1 VVTGVLPRTGLSMDQ
16 LILTPLSSVWAIH
29 ETATRYVEGDE
40 HEHDHKKAGEEGVIS
55 HEEGNGIQREQDETD
70 DYEGHGTK
78 EQKETGDHE
87 RNGREA
93 HPDDAGHKA
102 PDDGQPSST
111 NEPLRAAAQAGV
123 PFMAMQPAPA
133 KPDRQITAVLIKF
146 KSPLAQLQL
155 PRMINE
161 NTRMQAAVPAIE
173 VNRLHSLLGAGTE
186 ILRILGWLLAG
197 LAACSIFVMLVQ
209 GTHERRYE
217 LALMRSMGGGRI
229 KLLGLV
235 LSEAAMLALAG
246 IAGGF
251 LLSRAALFLLQQEI
265 FAHYHLNLSNA
276 WEISGAELYTA
287 AAILAA
293 CLLAALFPAVRAFRL
308 NISKTLANA

>member
-1 VVTGVLPRTGLSMDQ
+1 
-16 LILTPLSSVWAIH
+16 
-29 ETATRYVEGDE
+29 
-40 HEHDHKKAGEEGVIS
+40 
-55 HEEGNGIQREQDETD
+55 
-70 DYEGHGTK
+70 
-78 EQKETGDHE
+78 
-87 RNGREA
+87 
-93 HPDDAGHKA
+93 
-102 PDDGQPSST
+102 
-111 NEPLRAAAQAGV
+111 
-123 PFMAMQPAPA
+123 
-133 KPDRQITAVLIKF
+133 
-146 KSPLAQLQL
+146 
-155 PRMINE
+155 NE

-276 WEISGAELYTA
+276 WEISGAEL
-287 AAILAA
+287 
-293 CLLAALFPAVRAFRL
+293 
-308 NISKTLANA
+308 